1 MPVINIDGPHLTKE
15 QKAQLVEAIVEQSSK
30 IMNIPREAF
39 VTIIRENEQD
49 NIGNGTQLLSE
60 KMKKNNE

>member
-15 QKAQLVEAIVEQSSK
+15 QKAQLVEALVEQSSK
-30 IMNIPREAF
+30 IMNIPKEAF

-49 NIGNGTQLLSE
+49 NIGNGNQLLSE
-60 KMKKNNE
+60 KMKKTNE

>member
-1 MPVINIDGPHLTKE
+1 MPVINIDGPHLTKD
-15 QKAQLVEAIVEQSSK
+15 QKAQLVEALVEQSSK
-30 IMNIPREAF
+30 IMNIPKEAF

-49 NIGNGTQLLSE
+49 NIGNGSQLLSE